1 MGQSSFICYQQTPY
15 NTSIMKFLE
24 IVILSS
30 CLAISSAMPKDQA
43 GCPAME
49 DLLQLKEAILNG
61 EVDLSEVKEYASQ
74 QGLTQDD
81 FVRLLKDCFGVQV
94 RGVGC
99 DTLQT
104 LMEKGLATET
114 AEQLKEAILKG
125 EVDLS
130 VVEDMVKEYASQQGL
145 TRKDVFG
152 LLKDCLGVQVRGDG
166 CAALQTLKEHAEDV
180 PLSEIIQAVE
190 EFISEQG
197 WTAEDILDK
206 VATYSALVPE
216 AAKKV
221 ISELVK
227 SSTNIVAEI
236 ESGEISLEDV
246 KFAIKAVT
254 ASCNL

>member
-1 MGQSSFICYQQTPY
+1 
-15 NTSIMKFLE
+15 
-24 IVILSS
+24 
-30 CLAISSAMPKDQA
+30 
-43 GCPAME
+43 ME

-61 EVDLSEVKEYASQ
+61 EVDLSDVKEYASQ

-81 FVRLLKDCFGVQV
+81 FVRLLKDCFGVEV

-114 AEQLKEAILKG
+114 AEQLKEAVLKG

-145 TRKDVFG
+145 TRKDVVG
-152 LLKDCLGVQVRGDG
+152 LLKDCLGVQVRGDV
-166 CAALQTLKEHAEDV
+166 CAALQTLKEHAEDF
-180 PLSEIIQAVE
+180 PLTEIIQAVE

-206 VATYSALVPE
+206 VGNYSPHVPE

-221 ISELVK
+221 ISELAK
-227 SSTNIVAEI
+227 LPAAADIVAKI
-236 ESGEISLEDV
+236 ESGEISLEYM
-246 KFAIKAVT
+246 KFVIKTVT